1 MLQREKMCR
10 CGSPPQGL
18 LRRRRY
24 DRMKDL
30 TGKLG
35 KLIFPDVE
43 EKKSRRIV
51 VQVIIGLSIALL
63 SMAGMLFYSHQEV
76 RQQQKFQ
83 QIKGE
88 EVILPEIPPDMAGEK
103 ETEPVKEKTPEGENR
118 NGMED
123 LGETDKNTVTFHYD
137 WDSLTEANGD
147 IKGWLYLPDT
157 PVDLPVVGA
166 SDNDYYLTHDFWKQK
181 KNTGCPFM
189 DKDTGQWDFNR
200 TIYAHNMSR
209 TSEAMFSPLLKF
221 KDGDYFMAHRK
232 LYYTQCYGG
241 TTEYQIMAV
250 VKYNAGDTGS
260 WDFRTRNHADMES
273 YNLWMEGLEEHAL
286 YYAEPDHAPAEILT
300 LSTCDR
306 SEFGK
311 YGRLVIVAGKCQK

>member
-1 MLQREKMCR
+1 
-10 CGSPPQGL
+10 
-18 LRRRRY
+18 
-24 DRMKDL
+24 MKDL

-76 RQQQKFQ
+76 RQRQKFQ
-83 QIKGE
+83 QIKGA
-88 EVILPEIPPDMAGEK
+88 EVTLPEILPDMPQNIAGGE
-103 ETEPVKEKTPEGENR
+103 EAEPTKEKSSEGESGNV
-118 NGMED
+118 MED
-123 LGETDKNTVTFHYD
+123 MGEADKYTVAFPYD

-157 PVDLPVVGA
+157 PIDLPVVGA
-166 SDNDYYLTHDFWKQK
+166 PDNDYYLTHDFWKQEK
-181 KNTGCPFM
+181 SAGCPFM

-200 TIYAHNMSR
+200 TIYAHNMGK
-209 TSEAMFSPLLKF
+209 TSGAMFSPLLKF
-221 KDGDYFMAHRK
+221 KDRDYFMAHRQ
-232 LYYTQCYGG
+232 LYYTQCYGI
-241 TTEYQIMAV
+241 TAEYQIMAV

-273 YNLWMEGLEEHAL
+273 YNLWMEQLEEHAL

-311 YGRLVIVAGKCQK
+311 DGRLVIVAGKCQ

>member
-1 MLQREKMCR
+1 
-10 CGSPPQGL
+10 
-18 LRRRRY
+18 
-24 DRMKDL
+24 MKDL

-181 KNTGCPFM
+181 KNTGSPFM

-209 TSEAMFSPLLKF
+209 TSDAMFSPLLKF

>member
-1 MLQREKMCR
+1 MPLHFV
-10 CGSPPQGL
+10 
-18 LRRRRY
+18 RRRRY
-24 DRMKDL
+24 GKMKDL

-43 EKKSRRIV
+43 EKKGRRIV
-51 VQVIIGLSIALL
+51 IQIVTGLSIALL
-63 SMAGMLFYSHQEV
+63 SIAGMLFYSHQEV

-209 TSEAMFSPLLKF
+209 TSDAMFSPLLKF

>member
-1 MLQREKMCR
+1 
-10 CGSPPQGL
+10 
-18 LRRRRY
+18 
-24 DRMKDL
+24 MKDL

-43 EKKSRRIV
+43 EKKGRRIV

-63 SMAGMLFYSHQEV
+63 SMAGMLSYSHQEV
-76 RQQQKFQ
+76 RQRQKFQ
-83 QIKGE
+83 QIKGA
-88 EVILPEIPPDMAGEK
+88 EVTLPEILPDMPQNIAGRE
-103 ETEPVKEKTPEGENR
+103 EAEPTKEKSSEGESGNV
-118 NGMED
+118 MED
-123 LGETDKNTVTFHYD
+123 MGEADKYTVAFPYD

-157 PVDLPVVGA
+157 PIDLPIVGA
-166 SDNDYYLTHDFWKQK
+166 PDNDYYLTHDFWKQEK
-181 KNTGCPFM
+181 SAGCPFM

-200 TIYAHNMSR
+200 TIYAHNMGK
-209 TSEAMFSPLLKF
+209 TSGAMFSPLLKF
-221 KDGDYFMAHRK
+221 KDRDYFMAHRQ
-232 LYYTQCYGG
+232 LYYTQCYGI
-241 TTEYQIMAV
+241 TAEYQIMAV

-273 YNLWMEGLEEHAL
+273 YNLWMEQLEEHAL

-311 YGRLVIVAGKCQK
+311 DGRLVIVAGKCQ

>member
-1 MLQREKMCR
+1 
-10 CGSPPQGL
+10 
-18 LRRRRY
+18 
-24 DRMKDL
+24 MKDL

-35 KLIFPDVE
+35 KLIFPNVE

>member
-1 MLQREKMCR
+1 
-10 CGSPPQGL
+10 
-18 LRRRRY
+18 
-24 DRMKDL
+24 MKDL

-35 KLIFPDVE
+35 ELIFPDVE

-51 VQVIIGLSIALL
+51 IQVIIGLSIAML

-76 RQQQKFQ
+76 GQRQKFQ
-83 QIKGE
+83 QIKGAG
-88 EVILPEIPPDMAGEK
+88 IPLPEILPDMPPDVEGGKEAEPAGEK
-103 ETEPVKEKTPEGENR
+103 SPEGENST
-118 NGMED
+118 ED
-123 LGETDKNTVTFHYD
+123 MGEADKNTVTFPYD
-137 WDSLTEANGD
+137 WDSLTEANRD

-157 PVDLPVVGA
+157 PIDLPVVGA
-166 SDNDYYLTHDFWKQK
+166 SDNDYYLTHDFWKEEK
-181 KNTGCPFM
+181 STGCPFM

-200 TIYAHNMSR
+200 TIYAHNMGKA
-209 TSEAMFSPLLKF
+209 SEAMFSPLLKF
-221 KDGDYFMAHRK
+221 KDKDYFMAHRQ
-232 LYYTQCYGG
+232 LYYTQCYGV
-241 TTEYQIMAV
+241 TAEYQIMAV

-286 YYAEPDHAPAEILT
+286 YYAEPDHAPAQILT

-311 YGRLVIVAGKCQK
+311 DGRLVIVAGKCR

>member
-1 MLQREKMCR
+1 MLQWQKICR

-51 VQVIIGLSIALL
+51 VQVIIGLSVALL

-76 RQQQKFQ
+76 KQRQKFQ
-83 QIKGE
+83 QIKGA
-88 EVILPEIPPDMAGEK
+88 EVTLPEIPPDVEGGKEAETGE
-103 ETEPVKEKTPEGENR
+103 EKSPEGENST
-118 NGMED
+118 ED
-123 LGETDKNTVTFHYD
+123 IGEADKYTVAFPYD

-147 IKGWLYLPDT
+147 IKGWLYLPET
-157 PVDLPVVGA
+157 PIDLPVVGA
-166 SDNDYYLTHDFWKQK
+166 SDNDYYLTHDFWKEEK
-181 KNTGCPFM
+181 STGCPFM

-200 TIYAHNMSR
+200 TVYAHNMGKASG
-209 TSEAMFSPLLKF
+209 AMFSPLLKF
-221 KDGDYFMAHRK
+221 KDRDYFMAHRQ
-232 LYYTQCYGG
+232 LYYTQCYGI
-241 TTEYQIMAV
+241 TAEYQIMAV

-273 YNLWMEGLEEHAL
+273 YNLWMEGLEEYAL
-286 YYAEPDHAPAEILT
+286 YYAEPDHYQLK
-300 LSTCDR
+300 S
-306 SEFGK
+306 
-311 YGRLVIVAGKCQK
+311 

>member
-1 MLQREKMCR
+1 
-10 CGSPPQGL
+10 
-18 LRRRRY
+18 
-24 DRMKDL
+24 MKGL

-51 VQVIIGLSIALL
+51 IQVIIGLSIALL

-76 RQQQKFQ
+76 RQQQKFR
-83 QIKGE
+83 QIKGD
-88 EVILPEIPPDMAGEK
+88 EVILPEIPPDMPPGVAGEK
-103 ETEPVKEKTPEGENR
+103 EAEWAEEKSLEGEKG

-123 LGETDKNTVTFHYD
+123 MGETDKNTITFPYD
-137 WDSLTEANGD
+137 WDSLIEANGD

-157 PVDLPVVGA
+157 PIDFPVVGA
-166 SDNDYYLTHDFWKQK
+166 SDNDYYLTHDFWKQEK
-181 KNTGCPFM
+181 STGCPFM

-200 TIYAHNMSR
+200 TIYAHNMGKLSG
-209 TSEAMFSPLLKF
+209 AMFSPLLKF
-221 KDGDYFMAHRK
+221 KDRDYFMAHRQ
-232 LYYTQCYGG
+232 LYYTQCYGITAG
-241 TTEYQIMAV
+241 YQIMAV

-273 YNLWMEGLEEHAL
+273 YNLWMEQLQEYAL
-286 YYAEPDHAPAEILT
+286 YYAEPDHAPTEILT

-311 YGRLVIVAGKCQK
+311 DGRLVIVAGKYQ